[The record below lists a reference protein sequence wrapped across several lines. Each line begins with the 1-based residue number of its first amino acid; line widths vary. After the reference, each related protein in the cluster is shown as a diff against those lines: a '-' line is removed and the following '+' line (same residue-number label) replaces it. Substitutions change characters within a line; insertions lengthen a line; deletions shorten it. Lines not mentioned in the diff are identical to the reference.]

1 MKKIN
6 KKIYKRKLLKKQ
18 VLILFLILLFVT
30 IMIVFG
36 RFITNSIN
44 NFFVR
49 SREFYFYSD
58 KLSEDTAIFQIDNW
72 SGVDDYVITINMNSL
87 KNNLISTSYD
97 ISYSIQSSCSD
108 NAICELSKTEGII
121 FANTNSDIFTVTI
134 TPTKQLETGDKVEVE
149 IIADS
154 TSKYK
159 KTLKGKFTLV
169 VGKENLSY
177 QITDTQQ
184 NPYLELRITNTL
196 TYYNVR
202 KAFDSYTVG
211 QKIDSDTYLGLSD
224 VNKAKCYSVMVT
236 LSFDPNK
243 VLLDI
248 TSDEYQKATN
258 IVNTQINGKNYVSG
272 FTIEI
277 DAISSVNLRFYK
289 ADVTK
294 DYTYPNNSGEPSI
307 ITISSQ

>member
-202 KAFDSYTVG
+202 KAFGSYTVG

>member
-6 KKIYKRKLLKKQ
+6 KKVYKRKLLKKQ
-18 VLILFLILLFVT
+18 ILILLLILIFIT
-30 IMIVFG
+30 IIIVFG
-36 RFITNSIN
+36 RFLTSSIKD
-44 NFFVR
+44 FFVR

-87 KNNLISTSYD
+87 ENNLKSTSYD

-121 FANTNSDIFTVTI
+121 YANTNNDIFTVTI
-134 TPTKQLETGDKVEVE
+134 TPTKQLKTGDKVEVE
-149 IIADS
+149 IVADS

-177 QITDTQQ
+177 QITDASQS
-184 NPYLELRITNTL
+184 PYLELRITNTL
-196 TYYNVR
+196 TYYNVSEP
-202 KAFDSYTVG
+202 FDSYTVG

-224 VNKAKCYSVMVT
+224 INKAKCYSVMVT
-236 LSFDPNK
+236 LNFDPSK

-248 TSDEYQKATN
+248 TNEEYQEATN

-277 DAISSVNLRFYK
+277 DAISSINLRFYK
-289 ADVTK
+289 TDVTK
-294 DYTYPNNSGEPSI
+294 DYTYPNNNSEPSI
-307 ITISSQ
+307 IMISSQ